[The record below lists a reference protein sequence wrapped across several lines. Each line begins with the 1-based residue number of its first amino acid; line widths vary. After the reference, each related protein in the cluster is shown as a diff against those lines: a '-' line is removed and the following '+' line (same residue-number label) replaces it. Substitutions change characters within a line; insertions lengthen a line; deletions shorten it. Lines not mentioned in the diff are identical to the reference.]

1 MDVQKLLKALDNE
14 NNENIINFTTQK
26 IQEMNLKILQELHL
40 KKEETLELFK
50 KLVQYKYVDEMDD
63 LKYGTYIRWIPLTNP
78 NLIELKKGAIFCN
91 IKIMDEGVSLVCK
104 NHGPQSKH
112 FQIKLDENLV
122 FQRLTEQEM
131 ILLSALDHLS
141 K

>member
-40 KKEETLELFK
+40 KREETLELFK

-63 LKYGTYIRWIPLTNP
+63 LKYGTYIRWIPIANP
-78 NLIELKKGAIFCN
+78 HCIELKKGAIFCN
-91 IKIMDEGVSLVCK
+91 IKITDEGVSLVCK
-104 NHGPQSKH
+104 NHGYKSKH